1 MTQPSFFECSGTPS
15 SFVVSGTPNWDG
27 VAPVKDGSTAPL
39 QSGGGVDAAV
49 LGVLAPGDVPDSGS
63 GFPFFMTLHPIAA
76 DKSRRTML
84 GGSSIP
90 DVGGVPGL
98 SFDLSGVGAGVAAAV
113 ATSVF
118 LDLIE
123 SISSLCFFKSAF
135 ISPFWER
142 MRWRRDSTVSS
153 PPFLDP
159 GADAF

>member
-1 MTQPSFFECSGTPS
+1 M
-15 SFVVSGTPNWDG
+15 
-27 VAPVKDGSTAPL
+27 APVRIGSAAPL
-39 QSGGGVDAAV
+39 RSVGGVEASV

-76 DKSRRTML
+76 DKSRRTVL
-84 GGSSIP
+84 GGSSVP
-90 DVGGVPGL
+90 DVGQVPGL
-98 SFDLSGVGAGVAAAV
+98 FFDLSGVGAGVAADV

-118 LDLIE
+118 PDLIE